1 MTIREDLKDVIKQHS
16 QLTLSICPL
25 QAKNSSVDAHANCCN
40 IVVLLNKREAAV
52 NVRGKVNSGNVY
64 FEEEA
69 TTVWTVDVHH
79 VLLIQK
85 QKANTNHV
93 GNAQHRL

>member
-16 QLTLSICPL
+16 QLTLSNMSITS
-25 QAKNSSVDAHANCCN
+25 KDSSVDAHANCCN
-40 IVVLLNKREAAV
+40 IVVLLNKHEAAV
-52 NVRGKVNSGNVY
+52 NVRGKDNSGNVY

-79 VLLIQK
+79 VFADTKAKGK
-85 QKANTNHV
+85 Q
-93 GNAQHRL
+93 QSCR